1 MRIIKLDAIES
12 TNSFLKDLSV
22 SSKINDFTVVV
33 AKEQTLGRGQ
43 MNTKWISE
51 AGKNLIFSV
60 FIKHHKLHILN
71 QTFLNFAISISINE
85 AIASLKLPK
94 LAVKWPNDI
103 LSEKKKICGILI
115 ENSLKGMYIDSSV
128 AGVGLNVNQL
138 KFPDNLPNASS
149 IAMVLKKEIDLE
161 ELLTVIL
168 KKVEM
173 NIGLLRNKQFEKL
186 EEKYLNVLFKKN
198 VPSMFKDTQNVFFM
212 GKIIGVNTNN
222 GKLQIEL
229 NDETIKEF
237 GLKEVSF
244 V

>member
-22 SSKINDFTVVV
+22 NSTINNFTVAV

-43 MNTKWISE
+43 MNTKWVSE
-51 AGKNLIFSV
+51 KGKNLIFSV
-60 FIKHHKLHILN
+60 FVKHQKLHIIN
-71 QTFLNFAISISINE
+71 QTFLNFAISISIYE
-85 AIASLKLPK
+85 AIALLKPPK
-94 LAVKWPNDI
+94 LTVKWPNDI

-115 ENSLKGMYIDSSV
+115 ENSLKGMHIDSSV
-128 AGVGLNVNQL
+128 VGIGLNVNQL
-138 KFPDNLPNASS
+138 NFPENLPNASS
-149 IAMVLKKEIDLE
+149 LAKILHKEIDLD
-161 ELLTVIL
+161 ELLRVIL
-168 KKVEM
+168 EKLQM
-173 NIGLLRNKQFEKL
+173 NIELLNTKQFEKL
-186 EEKYLNVLFKKN
+186 EDRYLSILFKKN

-212 GKIIGVNTNN
+212 GKIVGVNTQN

-229 NDETIKEF
+229 NNETIKEF